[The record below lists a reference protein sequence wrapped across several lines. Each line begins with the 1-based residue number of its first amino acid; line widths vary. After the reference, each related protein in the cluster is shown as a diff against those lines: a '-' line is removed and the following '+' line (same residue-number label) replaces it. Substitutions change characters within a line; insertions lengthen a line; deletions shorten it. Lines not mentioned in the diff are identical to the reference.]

1 MGQKYRVV
9 LSSDERKMLFSLIHQ
24 GKAGKEKINRA
35 RILLKADCGEEG
47 EHWKDEQIAEAFYV
61 SRMTVDRT
69 RKSLVEDGLETTLNR
84 KSLNDTRQRIIQGE
98 EEAYLVALT
107 CGEPPAG
114 QSRWTLRLLADEM
127 IKLEYVDTISHET
140 VRTALKKMNL
150 SLGNEKSGVYLQKPM
165 QSLSAKWKKS

>member
-1 MGQKYRVV
+1 MGQKYKVV
-9 LSSDERKMLFSLIHQ
+9 LSTDERKMLLDLINQ
-24 GKAGKEKINRA
+24 GKSNKEKLNRA

-47 EHWKDEQIAEAFYV
+47 EHWKDERIAEAFYV

-69 RKSLVEDGLETTLNR
+69 RRALVEEGLEATLNR
-84 KSLNDTRQRIIQGE
+84 RSLTNQRQRIIQGE

-114 QSRWTLRLLADEM
+114 QSRWTLRLLASEM

-150 SLGNEKSGVYLQKPM
+150 SLGNEKNGVSPQKKTR
-165 QSLSAKWKKS
+165 SSFAKWKKS

>member
-1 MGQKYRVV
+1 MGQKYKVV
-9 LSSDERKMLFSLIHQ
+9 LSSDERKMLLNLINQ
-24 GKAGKEKINRA
+24 GKANKEKLNRA

-47 EHWKDEQIAEAFYV
+47 EHWEDKQIAEAFYV
-61 SRMTVDRT
+61 SKMTVDRT
-69 RKSLVEDGLETTLNR
+69 RKSLVEEGLEATLNR
-84 KSLNDTRQRIIQGE
+84 KPHKDTRRRIIQGE

-140 VRTALKKMNL
+140 VRTALKKTNL
-150 SLGNEKSGVYLQKPM
+150 SLGSEKSGVFRPKQM
-165 QSLSAKWKKS
+165 QSLSVKWKRS

>member
-1 MGQKYRVV
+1 MRQKYRVV
-9 LSSDERKMLFSLIHQ
+9 LSPDERKMLLDLISQ
-24 GKAGKEKINRA
+24 GKANKEKLNRA
-35 RILLKADCGEEG
+35 RILLKADRGEEG

-69 RKSLVEDGLETTLNR
+69 RKSLVEEGLEATLNR
-84 KSLNDTRQRIIQGE
+84 RSLTDKRKRIIQGE

-114 QSRWTLRLLADEM
+114 QHRWTLRLLADEM

-140 VRTALKKMNL
+140 VRAALKKMNL
-150 SLGNEKSGVYLQKPM
+150 SLGNGKSGVSPRKQM
-165 QSLSAKWKKS
+165 QSSSAKWKKF